1 MFDTNFF
8 NPWFELSRCAPPRPA
23 SDDNTV
29 VTYDPVHVTKN
40 KSAILHS
47 HGNVHFV
54 KLAKLGDYVKYQLGE
69 VLVCRVDEMRGLMV
83 FGPENDPFMAVA
95 REWFIASNTVR
106 QSKRKGEGVVWPYLV
121 TAVYE
126 EKDWDYLI
134 SKAQAGAVPI
144 PQQPVMAAPTA
155 HAPVQPAMDDS
166 DPLVALLNSS
176 AATRKPEE
184 PKEPAAETQSF
195 VIDDALAML
204 ERRPPKAPADPPAA
218 TRKPE
223 EPKKPDVETQSS
235 DIDDILAMLER
246 RPPKA
251 TVDPP
256 TESESV
262 TPMPRRERRERFV
275 VPERPVILDED
286 GNDLTA
292 TTEAA
297 EAESV
302 GSRLRSEFSRRL
314 AEVTAKEAAEAELM
328 AQEHGKRAA
337 KQRKKQPGTGLFGF
351 GKKNV
356 ATIAA
361 TSSMDEDW

>member
-1 MFDTNFF
+1 MFDTNYF

-29 VTYDPVHVTKN
+29 FTYDPVHVTKN

-54 KLAKLGDYVKYQLGE
+54 KLAKLGDYVRYQLGE

-83 FGPENDPFMAVA
+83 FGPEDDPFMAVA

-126 EKDWDYLI
+126 EKDWDYLV
-134 SKAQAGAVPI
+134 SKAQTGAVPI
-144 PQQPVMAAPTA
+144 PTQQPVMAAPTA
-155 HAPVQPAMDDS
+155 HASVQSAVDS
-166 DPLVALLNSS
+166 DALASLPNPPT
-176 AATRKPEE
+176 ATRKPEE
-184 PKEPAAETQSF
+184 PKKPAAETQPF

-204 ERRPPKAPADPPAA
+204 EHRPAKKAIDAPSIPLLDEGDAELDNAIAELSGDTDPPAA
-218 TRKPE
+218 
-223 EPKKPDVETQSS
+223 ETQ
-235 DIDDILAMLER
+235 
-246 RPPKA
+246 
-251 TVDPP
+251 
-256 TESESV
+256 
-262 TPMPRRERRERFV
+262 TPMPRRGRL
-275 VPERPVILDED
+275 IIDDED
-286 GNDLTA
+286 GDDPD
-292 TTEAA
+292 TEAA

-302 GSRLRSEFSRRL
+302 RSRLRSEFSRRL
-314 AEVTAKEAAEAELM
+314 AEATAKEAAEAELM

-337 KQRKKQPGTGLFGF
+337 KQRKKHSGIGLF